1 MSSICRG
8 PNGLKTIQFSEK
20 EMAGRPK
27 IHLGKTSMDVAKSMQ
42 IKLRGLIAAKKTGL
56 PIDNET
62 AVWLGKIDVDL
73 HERLVQLGLTQR
85 RDGQSTSA
93 TLSSILNDYIAKR
106 ARLKPNTLRNY
117 RTTQRLLE
125 DHFGGGRL
133 VTSIHAGHAR
143 DYRESLVAK
152 YAAATV
158 AREIKRARQF
168 FEYAKDCRLTSD
180 NPFARVRAGTQ
191 TNQSRKFFVT
201 KEVVDKLLEALPD
214 NDHRLALALVR
225 YGGLR
230 PPSEFKGLTWDC
242 VDWAKQKILIRV
254 PKKEHLD
261 GHETRFIPIFAGIR
275 PYIEQA
281 FEEAPDGAVH
291 VVPKRFHEDGVFY
304 AALLRC
310 VRRIGIEP
318 WPKLLVN
325 LRASRETELE
335 KAHPSYKVKA
345 WMGNTQKVAEDH
357 YLMLTDA
364 DYADAAEEPVQKT
377 VLPASVTNGQQP
389 SPEKETSEPLAIA
402 NCTAVQVP
410 PRGVEGSANSSGKP
424 QDSTGSGANS
434 GATGEE
440 TAQLV
445 RLLASLSP
453 AQREILLAIVRA
465 KT

>member
-1 MSSICRG
+1 MSGICRG

-20 EMAGRPK
+20 EMEGRPK
-27 IHLGKTSMDVAKSMQ
+27 IHLGKASLEVAKGVQ
-42 IKLRGLIAAKKTGL
+42 IKLQALLAAKKTGL

-62 AVWLGKIDVDL
+62 AAWIGRIGADL
-73 HERLVQLGLTQR
+73 HDRLVQLGLA
-85 RDGQSTSA
+85 QSRGGRSASA
-93 TLSSILNDYIAKR
+93 TLSGILNDYIAKR
-106 ARLKPNTLRNY
+106 SRLKPNTLRNY

-125 DHFGGGRL
+125 DHFGGKRL
-133 VTSIHAGHAR
+133 VESIHAGHAR
-143 DYRESLVAK
+143 DYREWLVGK
-152 YAAATV
+152 YATATV

-168 FEYAKDCRLTSD
+168 FEYAKDCRLITD
-180 NPFARVRAGTQ
+180 NPFAKVRAGAQ

-201 KEVVDKLLEALPD
+201 KEVVDRLMEALPD

-225 YGGLR
+225 YGGFR

-275 PYIEQA
+275 PYIERA
-281 FEEAPDGAVH
+281 FEDAPDGAVH
-291 VVPKRFHEDGVFY
+291 VVSKRFHEDGVFY
-304 AALLRC
+304 AALRRC
-310 VRRIGIEP
+310 ARRIGIKF

-364 DYADAAEEPVQKT
+364 DYVDAAEEPVQKT
-377 VLPASVTNGQQP
+377 VLPAAVTNGQQP
-389 SPEKETSEPLAIA
+389 STEKESAVSPAFA
-402 NCTAVQVP
+402 RDTADKVP
-410 PRGVEGSANSSGKP
+410 PRGVEPRFSG
-424 QDSTGSGANS
+424 
-434 GATGEE
+434 
-440 TAQLV
+440 
-445 RLLASLSP
+445 
-453 AQREILLAIVRA
+453 
-465 KT
+465 